1 MPVKLEGRK
10 KPYYPKDSDQVE
22 CPTHGV
28 KKLWSELSPIAKL
41 SVEEGLDTV
50 EGCECLLLSKV

>member
-1 MPVKLEGRK
+1 MSVKLEGRK
-10 KPYYPKDSDQVE
+10 KPYHPKDSDTVE

-28 KKLWSELSPIAKL
+28 EVLWGDLSPIAKL

-50 EGCECLLLSKV
+50 EDCECLLLSKV